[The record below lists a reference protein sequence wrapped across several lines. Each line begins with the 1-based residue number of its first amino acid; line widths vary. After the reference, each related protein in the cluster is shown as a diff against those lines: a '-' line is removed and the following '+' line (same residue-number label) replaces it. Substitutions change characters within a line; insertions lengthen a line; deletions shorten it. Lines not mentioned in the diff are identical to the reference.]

1 MAFATPETAE
11 DIAVI
16 VGGSGERAVL
26 INADD
31 EVVPIAL
38 VDMAPATVWGIL
50 SGEADAAPDQLLAWE
65 EWESGV
71 STGVVSSGVV
81 MLTWPADTP
90 EAVNLPR
97 TLAVD
102 VAEGDNTTVTSTVA
116 IAVAEITD
124 LALLARQP
132 RTYQRRA
139 LLRNTLA
146 PSMTMTVA
154 GAAAGRMTLRLA
166 PGVTI
171 PSTLFGETLALDMS
185 VTNNVALITRAQ
197 VLGKDVPPIS
207 VLLTERGGAGITST
221 SFLPY
226 MRTTDPVVVCAM
238 RFGAGSNIALP
249 SGKGYDS
256 RTEGGFTSGL
266 VTLSDGSQIRIAV
279 SEGRATSEVFNTIGS
294 FNNSTIHR
302 EVALRGCNV
311 VSVEAMEG
319 TNGTVAWP
327 QHASLPA
334 GTRVLGFTT
343 YNNLNT
349 NLAAPFGGRPVI
361 SPCDFFRESVG
372 NRSTGVFLTGP
383 RTSFEPDPVALAS
396 GSWHWVTVTVILGP
410 EA

>member
-31 EVVPIAL
+31 EVSSFPL
-38 VDMAPATVWGIL
+38 VDMDPATVWGIL

-65 EWESGV
+65 QWESGV
-71 STGVVSSGVV
+71 STGVVSSGIVT
-81 MLTWPADTP
+81 LTWPADTP

-146 PSMTMTVA
+146 PSMTTTLA

-166 PGVTI
+166 PGVAI
-171 PSTLFGETLALDMS
+171 PSTLFGETLVLDFS
-185 VTNNVALITRAQ
+185 VMNNVALITRAQ

-207 VLLTERGGAGITST
+207 VLLTERGGSGFTSA

-226 MRTTDPVVVCAM
+226 MRTTDPVVVYVM
-238 RFGAGSNIALP
+238 RWGAGSNIALP
-249 SGKGYDS
+249 SGKGYDA

-266 VTLSDGSQIRIAV
+266 VTLSDGSQIRMAI
-279 SEGRATSEVFNTIGS
+279 SENRAASEVFNTIGS
-294 FNNSTIHR
+294 FSNGTIHR
-302 EVALRGCNV
+302 ELALRGCNV
-311 VSVEAMEG
+311 ISIQVMEG
-319 TNGTVAWP
+319 TNGQVAWP

-334 GTRVLGFTT
+334 GTRVLGITT

-349 NLAAPFGGRPVI
+349 NLAQPFAARPAI

-383 RTSFEPDPVALAS
+383 RTSFQPAPVALAN

-410 EA
+410 EE